1 MVGSWFKQIGY
12 KFSKQFHWSNTLKTS
27 TRVQWDFPRGF
38 RTVPNWQTAVSVKL
52 IGCIQ
57 VA

>member
-1 MVGSWFKQIGY
+1 MPLVVGLSG
-12 KFSKQFHWSNTLKTS
+12 LVKTFA
-27 TRVQWDFPRGF
+27 TRDFPRGF
-38 RTVPNWQTAVSVKL
+38 RPVPNWQTAVSVKL